1 VPVSASLMNLRNPK
15 QDNSVR
21 RGRSGWYQYYAGF
34 SANFVLDALSAA
46 EAEPGVNLVLDPW
59 NGGGTTTEVAAQ
71 QGFDAYGFDLNPVMI
86 IVAKARTLRPDIRMS
101 LVSLWEDILLRA
113 ETVDVT
119 FKNEPLLT
127 WLGEDTAA
135 SIRRMEIAIQ
145 TVLIDAKSY
154 QPLGTALS
162 LSHVSSLAAFFY
174 VALFKML
181 RTAVKSFRSSNP
193 TWIKSAVT
201 LDERIN
207 IPRITLKKMARDLV
221 KNMCQDLALE
231 TSQAARDTSP
241 RTNINIEVA
250 SSCSLPMRKGSVDV
264 VVTSPPYCTRIDYV
278 VKTGPELAL
287 LGVGGS
293 SVLRC
298 LREGMIG
305 TPTISDE
312 LPSRSPAWGKACS
325 KLLNR
330 VSRHSSR
337 ASKSYYLKTLIQYF
351 DGMCKSLGEID
362 RVLARKGEA
371 FFVIQDSYYKE
382 IHMDLAKILT
392 EMAANV
398 GWRCDSRLDFES
410 TRTMVGVNRGARL
423 YNNPPKPALETVL
436 HFAKLA
442 T

>member
-1 VPVSASLMNLRNPK
+1 MNLRNPK

-312 LPSRSPAWGKACS
+312 LPSRSPAWGKAC
-325 KLLNR
+325 LLYT
-330 VSRHSSR
+330 SR
-337 ASKSYYLKTLIQYF
+337 
-351 DGMCKSLGEID
+351 C
-362 RVLARKGEA
+362 V
-371 FFVIQDSYYKE
+371 
-382 IHMDLAKILT
+382 
-392 EMAANV
+392 
-398 GWRCDSRLDFES
+398 
-410 TRTMVGVNRGARL
+410 
-423 YNNPPKPALETVL
+423 
-436 HFAKLA
+436 
-442 T
+442 